1 MEYKYEDI
9 EKVSAFTTWS
19 NRQKIDELL
28 RIDSYIRTELG
39 TDSTKKELEEAKR
52 KSNRIIREIKKID
65 PEEGK
70 LFTNYPD

>member
-1 MEYKYEDI
+1 MDYGDI
-9 EKVSAFTTWS
+9 ESIATMEGWT

-28 RIDSYIRTELG
+28 RIDSYIRTDLG
-39 TDSTKKELEEAKR
+39 IDSTKKEIDEAKR
-52 KSNRIIREIKKID
+52 KSARIIREIKKID

>member
-1 MEYKYEDI
+1 MDYGDI
-9 EKVSAFTTWS
+9 ESIAAMEGWT

-28 RIDSYIRTELG
+28 RIDSYIRTDLG
-39 TDSTKKELEEAKR
+39 IDSTKKEIDEAKR
-52 KSNRIIREIKKID
+52 KSARIIREIKKID